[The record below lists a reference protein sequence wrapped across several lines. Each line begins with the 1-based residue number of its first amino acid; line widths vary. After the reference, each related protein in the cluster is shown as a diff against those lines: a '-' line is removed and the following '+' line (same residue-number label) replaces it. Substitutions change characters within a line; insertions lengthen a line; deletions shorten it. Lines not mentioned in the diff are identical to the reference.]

1 MICIIITLTSYT
13 MSKVKI
19 QESSGRL
26 SITLP
31 KSIADLK
38 GWKKGTELELKE
50 HAGLV
55 CLVEVRS

>member
-1 MICIIITLTSYT
+1 
-13 MSKVKI
+13 MSKVKV

-38 GWKKGTELELKE
+38 GWKKGTELELRE

-55 CLVEVRS
+55 GMVESRA